1 MVKSDFGEVVNSP
14 HYKVSCE
21 LLLAFSC
28 ADLMTV
34 TACNLMAALTA
45 FCVKVKVADQNF
57 AGSYR
62 GLIAG
67 FFARN
72 FRTPV
77 REAITRIF
85 D

>member
-1 MVKSDFGEVVNSP
+1 MISAKWLILLITKSLVNSF
-14 HYKVSCE
+14 S
-21 LLLAFSC
+21 AFSC

-62 GLIAG
+62 RLITG

-77 REAITRIF
+77 SKLASQKF
-85 D
+85 L